1 MTEDVFVGRKPI
13 CKEKAEVF
21 GYELLCRQN
30 DLAEAAFKDQDQ
42 AAAADLVKS
51 LIDTGLDKLAGQDQA
66 FLKITRDFLLSDFC
80 SSLPKERVVLQIP
93 GDTTVDR
100 PVVDSIAKLSNNGYA
115 IALDNFVDA
124 DQIRS
129 IAEFTDIAKIDIQ
142 QRDYEAT
149 VRQFISLRQF
159 NVKLLADNVDT
170 RDEYEFCRKLGFDYY
185 QGFFFCKPDV
195 ATHKKIPFNRLS
207 TLHLLAK
214 LQDPDISPR
223 DLERAVAQ
231 NLAITHKL
239 LRYLNS
245 PALSFPRK
253 IESIRHAAML
263 VGTQLLSHWAS
274 LAMLESIEDKPR
286 ELMVTAMVRANM
298 CQQLGVA
305 LRQKN
310 VDQFFTVGLL
320 SVMDALLD
328 RPMREALLVLPLADN
343 VKHALLEHEGLMGAA
358 LDCIKAYERADWGN
372 AGCTDLGEKIV
383 RDAYLTSVVSS
394 RGMMQAFLN

>member
-320 SVMDALLD
+320 SVIDALLD
-328 RPMREALLVLPLADN
+328 R
-343 VKHALLEHEGLMGAA
+343 
-358 LDCIKAYERADWGN
+358 
-372 AGCTDLGEKIV
+372 
-383 RDAYLTSVVSS
+383 
-394 RGMMQAFLN
+394 